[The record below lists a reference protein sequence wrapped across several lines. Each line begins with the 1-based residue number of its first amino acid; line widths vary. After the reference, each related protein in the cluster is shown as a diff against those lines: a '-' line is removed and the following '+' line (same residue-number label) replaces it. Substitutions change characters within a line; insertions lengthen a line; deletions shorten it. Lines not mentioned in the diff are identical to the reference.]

1 MVLPQTEQI
10 TAYQKVLVIDLGSQ
24 YTQLIARKIREQN
37 VYCEIMPYSEVT
49 VEIIK
54 RKLPIALVL
63 SGGPASVYKT
73 DAPKLADEIFSL
85 GIPILGIC
93 YGMQLG
99 CQALG
104 GNVISGSEIGAGG
117 EFGRTELCIE
127 HNDIFFENVGKSG
140 EKTTVWMSHRD
151 RVENPGE
158 QFIHLASTPSCPY
171 AAVKHKKYPFYGIQ
185 FHTEVNHTIKGREL
199 LRNFLFNVCKAK
211 GDWLMTSFIETTV
224 EELQRLVKADERV
237 IVGLSGGVDSSVV
250 TALLY
255 RALGDRVSCIYVD
268 NGLMREGEN
277 AIVKEMFGKHFK
289 TDLHIVNAGERFLT
303 KLAGITDPEQ
313 KRIIIGHEF
322 IRVFEDE
329 ARKIKNAKFLAQ
341 GTLYPDVIESVPAHG
356 GPTATIKRHHNVG
369 GLPDKFDFQL
379 IEPLRH
385 LFKDEVRVMGT
396 ALGLPEELV
405 WRQPFPGPGLA
416 VRIIGDVTHEKCVL
430 LRKADTIVLQEIR
443 AANLYRKVWQAFAVL
458 LPVKS
463 VGVMGDE
470 RTYENI
476 ASIRIVESV
485 DAMTADWA
493 RVPYEVLDRIA
504 RRIINEVRGFNRV
517 VYDISSKP
525 PATIEYE

>member
-1 MVLPQTEQI
+1 MTLPQTEQI
-10 TAYQKVLVIDLGSQ
+10 TSYEKILVIDLGSQ
-24 YTQLIARKIREQN
+24 YTQLIARKIREHN
-37 VYCEIMPYSEVT
+37 VFCEILTYSEIT
-49 VEIIK
+49 VEK
-54 RKLPIALVL
+54 VKQMLPIGLVL
-63 SGGPASVYKT
+63 SGGPASVYKE
-73 DAPKLADEIFSL
+73 DAPKLPDEIFTL

-104 GNVISGSEIGAGG
+104 GNVRSGSDSGSGG
-117 EFGRTELCIE
+117 EFGRTELKVLA
-127 HNDIFFENVGKSG
+127 NDPFFTNVLAVD

-171 AAVKHKKYPFYGIQ
+171 AAVRHEKYPFYGIQ

-199 LRNFLFNVCKAK
+199 LHNFLFNVCKAK
-211 GDWLMTSFIETTV
+211 GDWKMTSFIETSV
-224 EELQRLVKADERV
+224 DEIQKLVGADERV

-250 TALLY
+250 AALLY

-268 NGLMREGEN
+268 NGLMRAGEN
-277 AIVKEMFGKHFK
+277 AIVKEMFGDHFK
-289 TDLHIVNAGERFLT
+289 TDLHIVDAGERFLS
-303 KLAGITDPEQ
+303 KLAGVTDPEQ

-329 ARKIKNAKFLAQ
+329 AKKIKNAKFLAQ

-369 GLPDKFDFQL
+369 GLPEKFDFQL

-385 LFKDEVRVMGT
+385 LFKDEVRVIGT
-396 ALGLPEELV
+396 ALGLPDQLV

-416 VRIIGDVTHEKCVL
+416 VRILGEVTHEKCEL

-458 LPVKS
+458 LPIKS

-470 RTYENI
+470 RTYEYI

-493 RVPYEVLDRIA
+493 RIPYEVLDTIS
-504 RRIINEVRGFNRV
+504 RRIINEVQGFNRV